1 MSGGNNEEGIPF
13 FSALEV
19 ESTGGI
25 KRLSQTRK
33 VNFILYLVT
42 I

>member
-1 MSGGNNEEGIPF
+1 MSGGNNEERIP
-13 FSALEV
+13 SALEV